1 MSNSTRRAANR
12 NTANNFNTNNW
23 NPGAAFDADYINP
36 SPEFIIP
43 QRNTNNAFGMPGK
56 SLNTTYTNVTLPGRP
71 TTSLINKNLSSRS
84 HYVEGN
90 VTPSPYIRIHPDRP
104 SPFSAQLQINKA
116 HKGTVY
122 GNKPENLLNRYKYQK
137 DFFAKEL
144 QGKQYNL
151 RQINLEQAKENAR
164 LQQEINSANSLRKIQ
179 EREMDEAIQ
188 RAKNSAE
195 ASLSAKMAAEAELQQ
210 EINSANSLRKIQ
222 EREMDEAIQR
232 AKNSAAASLSAKM
245 AAEARRKTMANNK
258 MTRGAKLFPKPSTPR
273 PISAPAPVAAP
284 AKKSFWQRMTG
295 RGRKTR
301 KNRRN

>member
-12 NTANNFNTNNW
+12 NTANNLNTNNW
-23 NPGAAFDADYINP
+23 NPGASFDADYINP

-56 SLNTTYTNVTLPGRP
+56 SLNTSYTNVTLPGRP
-71 TTSLINKNLSSRS
+71 STPSLNKNLSSRS
-84 HYVEGN
+84 HYVERN

-104 SPFSAQLQINKA
+104 SPFSANLQINKA

-122 GNKPENLLNRYKYQK
+122 GNRPENLLNRYKYQK
-137 DFFAKEL
+137 DFFAREL

-151 RQINLEQAKENAR
+151 RQMNLEEA
-164 LQQEINSANSLRKIQ
+164 KIQ
-179 EREMDEAIQ
+179 
-188 RAKNSAE
+188 
-195 ASLSAKMAAEAELQQ
+195 AELQQ

-258 MTRGAKLFPKPSTPR
+258 MSRGAKLFPKPSTPR
-273 PISAPAPVAAP
+273 PTSAPVAAP